1 MYIGRK
7 NSQATFEHLMNKII
21 SGLEGCECYVY
32 DVIICSDSWQEHVQI
47 SEAFFKRVS
56 EDN

>member
-1 MYIGRK
+1 MK
-7 NSQATFEHLMNKII
+7 KII

-32 DVIICSDSWQEHVQI
+32 DVIICSDSRQEHVQI